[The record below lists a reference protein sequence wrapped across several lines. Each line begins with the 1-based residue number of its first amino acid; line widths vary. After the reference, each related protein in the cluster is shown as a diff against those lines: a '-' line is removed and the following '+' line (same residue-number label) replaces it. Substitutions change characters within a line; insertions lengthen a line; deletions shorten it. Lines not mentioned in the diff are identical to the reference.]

1 VPLAG
6 NCGTPERHNHRRA
19 PSVPML
25 YCSTAAKGSEGLL
38 GFASLAPLSGP
49 APTRKNAPISA
60 GPFRPKCRPGVI
72 FQPPSP
78 LPSAAGS
85 HPRQG
90 LPDRA
95 TPAFNPNFCR
105 YTATLPG
112 PAEARMEW
120 PALGVPPYPRRLADG
135 AARLCCPRCGSRS
148 AVVAADSS
156 GSPDPGGAPTL
167 EPHVS
172 RSWGSGQPV
181 GSIAVQRR
189 Y

>member
-1 VPLAG
+1 MPLAG

-19 PSVPML
+19 PFVPML

-60 GPFRPKCRPGVI
+60 GPFRSECRPGVI
-72 FQPPSP
+72 FQPPPP

-85 HPRQG
+85 HPRQR

-95 TPAFNPNFCR
+95 NPAFNPNFCR

-112 PAEARMEW
+112 PAAARIEW
-120 PALGVPPYPRRLADG
+120 PALGVPPLSRFWPLHRYKAGPSREAE
-135 AARLCCPRCGSRS
+135 AAGIGRS
-148 AVVAADSS
+148 HS
-156 GSPDPGGAPTL
+156 GHPPAINPSTAG
-167 EPHVS
+167 ERNS
-172 RSWGSGQPV
+172 
-181 GSIAVQRR
+181 
-189 Y
+189 